1 MADDLN
7 LKIPGRP
14 ETLQEQGLVRGTLS
28 PEERAEGAIRAD
40 KIPIPEFTSGA
51 GSLSEVIRGGT
62 TVTIDG
68 TRIPASPPTEMFRFN
83 SGKMPVSLVPASYTA
98 YCTAGLAYGALKY
111 AEHNW
116 RRGDK
121 WTKVYESMQ
130 RHLDAFREGEDI
142 DAESG
147 LPHLALAGCNLAFL
161 TEFYDKGLG
170 TDDRFRYPNQPA
182 DQRLPGRVL
191 EFREPPRRQQA
202 AHGSGAGTGDDRPD
216 PASAG

>member
-1 MADDLN
+1 MADDLK

-14 ETLQEQGLVRGTLS
+14 ETLEEQGMVRPTL
-28 PEERAEGAIRAD
+28 A
-40 KIPIPEFTSGA
+40 
-51 GSLSEVIRGGT
+51 EVIEAST
-62 TVTIDG
+62 STVIQGDAIVTDRFVG
-68 TRIPASPPTEMFRFN
+68 RRETDTPTGMFRFN
-83 SGKMPVSLVPASYTA
+83 TGKAPVSLVPASYTA

-202 AHGSGAGTGDDRPD
+202 AHGSGAGTGGEGAD
-216 PASAG
+216 PARAG

>member
-1 MADDLN
+1 MAEDLN

-40 KIPIPEFTSGA
+40 KIPLSAIIEGGSSTVINGGAIKTDTLVTPGASGQ
-51 GSLSEVIRGGT
+51 
-62 TVTIDG
+62 
-68 TRIPASPPTEMFRFN
+68 MFRFN
-83 SGKMPVSLVPASYTA
+83 SGKIPVSLVPASYTA

-116 RRGDK
+116 RRGGK

-202 AHGSGAGTGDDRPD
+202 AHGSGAGTGGEGAD
-216 PASAG
+216 PARAG